1 MSSKE
6 GHNMEVKKRGWYYRL
21 SYPKKTA
28 IWGFLFLLPW
38 LLGFLLL
45 FMVPMLQTFQYG
57 FNQLEIVPTGGIKL
71 TGAGLENFRHALLV
85 DPNFNPLL
93 VNTLIEVFLFT
104 PLIIIFSLLCAI
116 LLNGKFRGRAVARAI
131 FFIPIIMA
139 TGLMMQRVTNLSGQ
153 LQQGVESEN
162 IYGSAIIARLLFN
175 LGIGGQLVTY
185 LQDMV
190 NRIFDIVSL
199 SGIQILIFLSA
210 LQSISPSLYEV
221 ARIEGATGYE
231 TFWRVTVVMVS
242 PMILTCVIYTMSDLF
257 ARSDVM
263 TLVYDLAFRQSRFGL
278 SAAMSAIYLLM
289 SILSIGI
296 VVLLMRK
303 VVFYYD

>member
-1 MSSKE
+1 
-6 GHNMEVKKRGWYYRL
+6 MEAKKRGWYYRL

-45 FMVPMLQTFQYG
+45 ILVPMLQTFQYG

-71 TGAGLENFRHALLV
+71 TPAGFDNFRHALLV

-93 VNTLIEVFLFT
+93 VNTLIEIFLFT

-162 IYGSAIIARLLFN
+162 LYGSAIIARLLFN
-175 LGIGGQLVTY
+175 LGIGGQLISY

-221 ARIEGATGYE
+221 AKIEGATSYE

-278 SAAMSAIYLLM
+278 SAAMSAIFLLL
-289 SILSIGI
+289 SVLSIGL
-296 VVLLMRK
+296 VVLLMRR

>member
-1 MSSKE
+1 M
-6 GHNMEVKKRGWYYRL
+6 
-21 SYPKKTA
+21 
-28 IWGFLFLLPW
+28 
-38 LLGFLLL
+38 
-45 FMVPMLQTFQYG
+45 
-57 FNQLEIVPTGGIKL
+57 
-71 TGAGLENFRHALLV
+71 
-85 DPNFNPLL
+85 
-93 VNTLIEVFLFT
+93 
-104 PLIIIFSLLCAI
+104 
-116 LLNGKFRGRAVARAI
+116 
-131 FFIPIIMA
+131 
-139 TGLMMQRVTNLSGQ
+139 
-153 LQQGVESEN
+153 ESEN
-162 IYGSAIIARLLFN
+162 LYGSAIIARLLFN
-175 LGIGGQLVTY
+175 LGIGGQLISY

-221 ARIEGATGYE
+221 AMIEGATSYE

-278 SAAMSAIYLLM
+278 SAAMSAIFLLL
-289 SILSIGI
+289 SVLSIGL
-296 VVLLMRK
+296 VVLLMRR

>member
-1 MSSKE
+1 
-6 GHNMEVKKRGWYYRL
+6 
-21 SYPKKTA
+21 
-28 IWGFLFLLPW
+28 
-38 LLGFLLL
+38 
-45 FMVPMLQTFQYG
+45 
-57 FNQLEIVPTGGIKL
+57 
-71 TGAGLENFRHALLV
+71 
-85 DPNFNPLL
+85 
-93 VNTLIEVFLFT
+93 
-104 PLIIIFSLLCAI
+104 
-116 LLNGKFRGRAVARAI
+116 
-131 FFIPIIMA
+131 
-139 TGLMMQRVTNLSGQ
+139 
-153 LQQGVESEN
+153 VESEN
-162 IYGSAIIARLLFN
+162 LYGSAIIARLLFN
-175 LGIGGQLVTY
+175 LGIGGQLISY

-221 ARIEGATGYE
+221 AKIEGATSYE

-278 SAAMSAIYLLM
+278 SAAMSAIFLLL
-289 SILSIGI
+289 SVLSIGL
-296 VVLLMRK
+296 VVLLMRR

>member
-1 MSSKE
+1 
-6 GHNMEVKKRGWYYRL
+6 MEVKKRGWYYRL

-45 FMVPMLQTFQYG
+45 FLVPMLQTFQYG

-71 TGAGLENFRHALLV
+71 TPAGFENFRHALLV

-153 LQQGVESEN
+153 MQQATDGEN
-162 IYGSAIIARLLFN
+162 LYGSAIIARLLFN
-175 LGIGGQLVTY
+175 LGIGGQLVSY

-190 NRIFDIVSL
+190 NRIFEIVSL

-221 ARIEGATGYE
+221 AKIEGATGYE

-296 VVLLMRK
+296 VVLLMRR

>member
-1 MSSKE
+1 M
-6 GHNMEVKKRGWYYRL
+6 
-21 SYPKKTA
+21 
-28 IWGFLFLLPW
+28 
-38 LLGFLLL
+38 
-45 FMVPMLQTFQYG
+45 
-57 FNQLEIVPTGGIKL
+57 
-71 TGAGLENFRHALLV
+71 
-85 DPNFNPLL
+85 
-93 VNTLIEVFLFT
+93 
-104 PLIIIFSLLCAI
+104 
-116 LLNGKFRGRAVARAI
+116 
-131 FFIPIIMA
+131 
-139 TGLMMQRVTNLSGQ
+139 
-153 LQQGVESEN
+153 ESEN
-162 IYGSAIIARLLFN
+162 LYGSAIIARLLFN
-175 LGIGGQLVTY
+175 LGIGGQLISY

-221 ARIEGATGYE
+221 AKIEGATSYE

-278 SAAMSAIYLLM
+278 SAAMSAIFLLL
-289 SILSIGI
+289 SVLSIGL
-296 VVLLMRK
+296 VVLLMRR

>member
-1 MSSKE
+1 
-6 GHNMEVKKRGWYYRL
+6 MEAKKRGWYYRL

-45 FMVPMLQTFQYG
+45 ILVPMLQTFQYG

-71 TGAGLENFRHALLV
+71 TPAGFDNFRHALLV

-93 VNTLIEVFLFT
+93 VNTLIEIFLFT

-131 FFIPIIMA
+131 FFIPVIMA

-162 IYGSAIIARLLFN
+162 LYGSAIIARLLFN
-175 LGIGGQLVTY
+175 LGIGGQLISY

-221 ARIEGATGYE
+221 AKIEGATSYE

-278 SAAMSAIYLLM
+278 SAAMSAIFLLL
-289 SILSIGI
+289 SVLSIGL
-296 VVLLMRK
+296 VVLLMRR

>member
-1 MSSKE
+1 
-6 GHNMEVKKRGWYYRL
+6 MEAKKRGWYYRL

-45 FMVPMLQTFQYG
+45 ILVPMLQTFQYG

-71 TGAGLENFRHALLV
+71 TPAGFDNFRHALLV

-93 VNTLIEVFLFT
+93 VNTLIEIFLFT

-153 LQQGVESEN
+153 LQ
-162 IYGSAIIARLLFN
+162 
-175 LGIGGQLVTY
+175 
-185 LQDMV
+185 
-190 NRIFDIVSL
+190 
-199 SGIQILIFLSA
+199 
-210 LQSISPSLYEV
+210 
-221 ARIEGATGYE
+221 
-231 TFWRVTVVMVS
+231 
-242 PMILTCVIYTMSDLF
+242 
-257 ARSDVM
+257 
-263 TLVYDLAFRQSRFGL
+263 
-278 SAAMSAIYLLM
+278 
-289 SILSIGI
+289 
-296 VVLLMRK
+296 
-303 VVFYYD
+303 